1 MTKKEMKK
9 LKRIKFKRKMKNRI
23 PEKINAFHEEQIHNV
38 SKALAK
44 GNFLK
49 TKNIEL
55 TEFSLLS
62 VDENDK
68 EFKKIFRDIKKRI
81 VVANTPMQTIS
92 VDEYLK
98 MPRI

>member
-23 PEKINAFHEEQIHNV
+23 PEKMNAFQQQIHDV

-49 TKNIEL
+49 TKNIEI
-55 TEFSLLS
+55 TEFSLMS

-68 EFKKIFRDIKKRI
+68 EFKKLFRDTKKRI
-81 VVANTPMQTIS
+81 VDANTPIQTMS